1 MKINLKRIVSEISI
15 FILLFPF
22 FEPEYIISQVY
33 TIHRFFLM
41 YKYAV
46 ALIAVIIYLKKG
58 KVSKFILGLL
68 CYNLVI
74 IIATKLNSSY
84 GRINTAV
91 NNAIDVIAVC
101 LIIEL
106 ELKKEP
112 KRVINQLLL
121 LFEIL
126 IYSNF
131 ISMILYPN
139 GLYSDALYDNN
150 WLLGYDNKHIIT
162 ILPGLMLTLIYS
174 LYYGNGLKIR
184 SIFLMVISCLS
195 ILKNFSATSVF
206 AIVLMMMF
214 VIFRNTKFENM
225 KIFNIYNYIITYVV
239 LFFTIIIFRLQEI
252 FSYLIVKVFHK
263 SLTFTGRTNI
273 WDKTIDL
280 IEQKPIIGYGV
291 ENSTTR
297 AEKINFANA
306 THAHNTI
313 LEILYK
319 GGFFALGIYIYIIF
333 ITAKQ
338 LDKYKDEMASKII
351 SIVIFIFFIM
361 MLVEARDV
369 TNFYIILLFG
379 YHIKKIIQDIQEF
392 RKGVKRLE

>member
-1 MKINLKRIVSEISI
+1 MKINLKKIVSEISI

-41 YKYAV
+41 YKYVV
-46 ALIAVIIYLKKG
+46 ALIIAIIYLKKG

-68 CYNLVI
+68 CYNLI
-74 IIATKLNSSY
+74 IIVATKLNSSY
-84 GRINTAV
+84 GRISTAV

-126 IYSNF
+126 IYANF

-174 LYYGNGLKIR
+174 LYYGKGLKIR
-184 SIFLMVISCLS
+184 SIFLIIISCLS
-195 ILKNFSATSVF
+195 IVKNFSATSVL
-206 AIVLMMMF
+206 AIVLM
-214 VIFRNTKFENM
+214 VIFIVFRNMKFENT

-280 IEQKPIIGYGV
+280 IKQKPIIGYGV

-297 AEKINFANA
+297 AEKIDFANA

-319 GGFFALGIYIYIIF
+319 GGFIALIIYIYII
-333 ITAKQ
+333 IIVAKQ
-338 LDKYKDEMASKII
+338 LNKYRDSMVSKII
-351 SIVIFIFFIM
+351 SVAIFVFFIM

-379 YHIKKIIQDIQEF
+379 YNINRIIQDIQGF
-392 RKGVKRLE
+392 GKGEEKT